1 MEREEP
7 VAVLTARVDNLQRED
22 PIMEWTDRSRLS
34 TQTKLE
40 GRTLGCVYDAAHF
53 YRGRHKSGPHGLV
66 NYFPAVA

>member
-1 MEREEP
+1 MSDLAEVGQHSIGEVDTHQQKQGQRKREEP

-40 GRTLGCVYDAAHF
+40 G
-53 YRGRHKSGPHGLV
+53 
-66 NYFPAVA
+66 